1 MKENALMSIEEA
13 KRLEVM
19 KRMDKNIL
27 TMRRASEELGVS
39 VRQAKRIRKRYLTA
53 GEVGLISKKRGQT
66 SNRKTADSIRE
77 RVIDLLTTTYQNF
90 GPTLASEK
98 LAERDQIKL
107 SAETL
112 RKWMIEIGAHRPK
125 RRKVGRVHQR
135 RTRRSRFGELLQG
148 DGSPHA
154 WFDDREE
161 KCNLVQFVDD
171 ATGQTTV
178 AKFVRTETTEG
189 YLAILE
195 EHLERHGKPLAIY
208 VDKHTIFRVNREEL
222 KKGVGITRV
231 GRALKE
237 LGIELICANS
247 PQAKGRVERR
257 NGVFQDRLIKEM
269 RLRGISNMDAG
280 NAFLPEFL
288 GQFNNRFGVNPANPE
303 DAHRPLSSHENLKR
317 IFSKQETRVLS
328 KDLTFQYRGILYMI
342 NTKTPN
348 RLKHACVAVIHEKNE
363 PMRIEYKGVELQ
375 YKKWSETTYERPQ
388 VCDSKEM
395 EVARLGIKKPAKPA
409 KYHPWR

>member
-1 MKENALMSIEEA
+1 MKESALMSIDEA

-19 KRMDKNIL
+19 KRVDGNIL

-39 VRQAKRIRKRYLTA
+39 LRQAKRIRKRYLNA
-53 GEVGLISKKRGQT
+53 GEIGLISKKRGRA
-66 SNRKTADSIRE
+66 SNRKTADDIRT
-77 RVIDLLTTTYQNF
+77 RVIDLLNTTYQNF

-98 LAERDQIKL
+98 LEERDQIKL

-125 RRKVGRVHQR
+125 KRKAGKVYQR

-154 WFDDREE
+154 WFDDRNE

-178 AKFVRTETTEG
+178 ARFVTTETTEG
-189 YLAILE
+189 YFTILQ
-195 EHLERHGKPLAIY
+195 EHLKKHGKPLAIY
-208 VDKHTIFRVNREEL
+208 VDKHVIFRVNREEL
-222 KKGVGITRV
+222 KKGTGITRFGQV
-231 GRALKE
+231 LKD

-269 RLRGISNMDAG
+269 RLRGISTMEAA
-280 NAFLPEFL
+280 NAFLPEYL
-288 GQFNNRFGVNPANPE
+288 GQFNNRFSVQPANPE
-303 DAHRPLSSHENLKR
+303 DAHRSLSDHEDLKR
-317 IFSKQETRVLS
+317 IFSKRETRVLS
-328 KDLTFQYRGILYMI
+328 KNLTFQYQGALYMI
-342 NTKTPN
+342 DTKTPN
-348 RLKHACVAVIHEKNE
+348 RLRHASVAIIHMRDE
-363 PMRIEYKGVELQ
+363 PMYVEHNGVRLQ
-375 YKKWSETTYERPQ
+375 YRKWSEIAYEKPQ
-388 VCDSKEM
+388 IRDSKEM
-395 EVARLGIKKPAKPA
+395 EVAQLGCQKPSKPG
-409 KYHPWR
+409 KHHPWR